1 MDVDEAG
8 QTGSQLTTPYALDTL
23 QEIILG
29 CAAQVAQQIRSAQQ
43 KAALQGQAPPAW
55 AIGAK
60 CQALDPLEATWQE
73 ATVKGISATGN
84 FVLAFA
90 GREDD
95 LEEVLHAPTL
105 CKQRLGNK
113 TPTGHTAILQLVAS
127 ELCYLFI
134 LWHKPALPALMAFA
148 WAPGKEQILRS
159 DAAIEFGM

>member
-1 MDVDEAG
+1 M
-8 QTGSQLTTPYALDTL
+8 
-23 QEIILG
+23 
-29 CAAQVAQQIRSAQQ
+29 AQQIRSAQQ

-95 LEEVLHAPTL
+95 LEEVLHTATL
-105 CKQRLGNK
+105 
-113 TPTGHTAILQLVAS
+113 HLVAS
-127 ELCYLFI
+127 AIYLAKIYPGMRLPSRPRWCLLGRLVRNKHRELMLQCN
-134 LWHKPALPALMAFA
+134 ACM
-148 WAPGKEQILRS
+148 
-159 DAAIEFGM
+159 

>member
-1 MDVDEAG
+1 M
-8 QTGSQLTTPYALDTL
+8 PYALDTL

-95 LEEVLHAPTL
+95 LEEVLLAPSP
-105 CKQRLGNK
+105 CKERLGN
-113 TPTGHTAILQLVAS
+113 TALTEHTATVHLAAS
-127 ELCYLFI
+127 AIWLAEFIPGMRLPSLRGCCLFGRLGRRRHREL
-134 LWHKPALPALMAFA
+134 M
-148 WAPGKEQILRS
+148 LRCN
-159 DAAIEFGM
+159 ACI

>member
-1 MDVDEAG
+1 M
-8 QTGSQLTTPYALDTL
+8 
-23 QEIILG
+23 
-29 CAAQVAQQIRSAQQ
+29 AQQIRSAQQ

-95 LEEVLHAPTL
+95 LEEVLHTATL
-105 CKQRLGNK
+105 SPCCICNISCKDL
-113 TPTGHTAILQLVAS
+113 PWYEAA
-127 ELCYLFI
+127 E
-134 LWHKPALPALMAFA
+134 PA
-148 WAPGKEQILRS
+148 
-159 DAAIEFGM
+159 